1 MNRRMI
7 KVLAGAAV
15 VATAAL
21 GGSAIAR
28 ATGPFDDG
36 DLQLRGPEAERARAA
51 ALEAT
56 DGGTVNAVERD
67 TENGATYEVE
77 VTRTDGS
84 TVDVRLDESFALVV
98 IEGDSE
104 TADSE
109 EDEDGDE
116 RESDRDDADELVGG
130 PQAERARAAA
140 LRAVG
145 GGTAASVE
153 RDSDNAYE
161 VEVTRQDG
169 SKVDVDLDES
179 FDVVPDGD

>member
-1 MNRRMI
+1 MNRRVI
-7 KVLAGAAV
+7 KVLAGVAV
-15 VATAAL
+15 VVTAAL

-28 ATGPFDDG
+28 ATGAFDDG

-84 TVDVRLDESFALVV
+84 TVDVRLDESFAVVV

-109 EDEDGDE
+109 EE
-116 RESDRDDADELVGG
+116 
-130 PQAERARAAA
+130 
-140 LRAVG
+140 
-145 GGTAASVE
+145 
-153 RDSDNAYE
+153 
-161 VEVTRQDG
+161 
-169 SKVDVDLDES
+169 
-179 FDVVPDGD
+179 